1 LHSSKLILCIYTITY
16 FCSSIGHCQ
25 DAATSQSKKITSLL
39 QQVSIAQTARQFP
52 QAIKLLDQIEKLD
65 DAIAVVFYLRGRI
78 HFQQA
83 AFQKSVRDFNRYVV
97 LDPKIESRQW
107 ERGISMYYTQQYKQ
121 GATQFELYQTYHS
134 QDVENSVWRFLC
146 MVPDS
151 GVAKARK
158 VMLSIENDRRIPMMK
173 VFEMYRG
180 TVTPAEVLQAV
191 EQGDPTKEVKATR
204 AFYAHLYLGLYY
216 EVTDKPKLAR
226 KYIQLA
232 ANPQLLGHA
241 GINSYMWDV
250 ARVHWDRMQQ
260 KNLTNP

>member
-1 LHSSKLILCIYTITY
+1 MPSLKLILCIYTITY

-25 DAATSQSKKITSLL
+25 DAATSQSKNITSLL
-39 QQVSIAQTARQFP
+39 QQVSAAQTARQFP

-65 DAIAVVFYLRGRI
+65 DTIAVVFYRRGRI

-97 LDPKIESRQW
+97 LEPKIESRQW
-107 ERGISMYYTQQYKQ
+107 ERGISMYYAQQYKQ
-121 GATQFELYQTYHS
+121 GASQFELYQTYHN

-158 VMLSIENDRRIPMMK
+158 VMLPIENDRRIPMMK

-180 TVTPAEVLQAV
+180 TVTPADVLQAV

-260 KNLTNP
+260 NNLTNP

>member
-1 LHSSKLILCIYTITY
+1 MYVISFFC
-16 FCSSIGHCQ
+16 CSSGHCQ
-25 DAATSQSKKITSLL
+25 DAAALQATQIKSLL
-39 QQVSIAQTARQFP
+39 QQVSAAQTARQFP
-52 QAIKLLDQIEKLD
+52 QAIKLLNQIEKLD
-65 DAIAVVFYLRGRI
+65 NTIAVVFYLRGRI

-83 AFQKSVRDFNRYVV
+83 AFEQSVRDFNRYVV

-107 ERGISMYYTQQYKQ
+107 ERGISMYYAKQYKQ
-121 GATQFELYQTYHS
+121 GASQFELYQTYHN

-158 VMLSIENDRRIPMMK
+158 VMLPIENDRRIPMMN

-180 TVTPAEVLQAV
+180 TASPADVLQAV
-191 EQGDPTKEVKATR
+191 EQGDPTKEVKSTR

-250 ARVHWDRMQQ
+250 ARVHWNRMQQ
-260 KNLTNP
+260 KK

>member
-1 LHSSKLILCIYTITY
+1 LHLPKLILCVYLITS
-16 FCSSIGHCQ
+16 FFSSVGHCQ
-25 DAATSQSKKITSLL
+25 DAETLQEEKIKSLL
-39 QQVSIAQTARQFP
+39 QQVSTAQSARQFP
-52 QAIKLLDQIEKLD
+52 QAIKLLSQIEKLD
-65 DAIAVVFYLRGRI
+65 DTVAVAFYLRGRI

-83 AFQKSVRDFNRYVV
+83 AFQESVRDFNRYVA
-97 LDPKIESRQW
+97 LNPKIESRQW
-107 ERGISMYYTQQYKQ
+107 ERGISMYYAKQYKQ
-121 GATQFELYQTYHS
+121 GASQFELYQTYHN

-158 VMLSIENDRRIPMMK
+158 VMLPIENDRRIPMMK

-180 TVTPAEVLQAV
+180 TATPANVLQAV
-191 EQGDPTKEVKATR
+191 EQGDPTKEVRATR

-232 ANPQLLGHA
+232 ADPQLLGHA

-250 ARVHWDRMQQ
+250 ARVLWNRMQQ
-260 KNLTNP
+260 KK

>member
-1 LHSSKLILCIYTITY
+1 MHSLKLILCLYTLTC
-16 FCSSIGHCQ
+16 FGSSIGHCQ
-25 DAATSQSKKITSLL
+25 DVATLQSKQIKSLL
-39 QQVSIAQTARQFP
+39 QQVSTAQTDRQFP

-65 DAIAVVFYLRGRI
+65 DTIAVVFYLRGRI

-83 AFQKSVRDFNRYVV
+83 AFQESVRDFNRYVV
-97 LDPKIESRQW
+97 LNPQIESRQW
-107 ERGISMYYTQQYKQ
+107 ERGISMYYAKQYKQ
-121 GATQFELYQTYHS
+121 GASQFELYQTYHN

-151 GVAKARK
+151 GVDKARK
-158 VMLSIENDRRIPMMK
+158 VMLPIESDRRIPMMK

-180 TVTPAEVLQAV
+180 TSTPADVLQAV
-191 EQGDPTKEVKATR
+191 EQGDPPKEVKATR

-216 EVTDKPKLAR
+216 EVTDKPRLAR

-232 ANPQLLGHA
+232 ADPQLLGHA

-250 ARVHWDRMQQ
+250 ARVHWNRMQH
-260 KNLTNP
+260 KK

>member
-1 LHSSKLILCIYTITY
+1 MHLPKLILCIYVITCFY
-16 FCSSIGHCQ
+16 SSVGHCQ
-25 DAATSQSKKITSLL
+25 DADAPQAAQIKTLL
-39 QQVSIAQTARQFP
+39 QQVSAAQTARQFP
-52 QAIKLLDQIEKLD
+52 QAIKLLNQIEKLD
-65 DAIAVVFYLRGRI
+65 NTIAVVFYLRGRI

-83 AFQKSVRDFNRYVV
+83 AFKQSVRDFNRYVV

-107 ERGISMYYTQQYKQ
+107 ERGISMYYAQHYKQ
-121 GATQFELYQTYHS
+121 GASQFELYQTYHN

-151 GVAKARK
+151 GVTKARK
-158 VMLSIENDRRIPMMK
+158 VMLPIENDRRIPMMN

-180 TVTPAEVLQAV
+180 TASPADVLQAV

-232 ANPQLLGHA
+232 ANPQLLGHP

-250 ARVHWDRMQQ
+250 ARVHWNRMQQ
-260 KNLTNP
+260 KK